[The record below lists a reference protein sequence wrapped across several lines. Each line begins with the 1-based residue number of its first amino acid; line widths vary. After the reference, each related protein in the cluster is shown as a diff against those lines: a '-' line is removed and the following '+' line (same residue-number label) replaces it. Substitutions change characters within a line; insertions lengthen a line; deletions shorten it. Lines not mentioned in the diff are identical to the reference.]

1 MKSVSNKEKKSRG
14 FFQTKDAWG
23 QVPLP
28 WPASFSALCF
38 FADSQARPSTASVLL
53 VAEGA
58 VAEGGFIQD
67 DAVVVIGVE
76 AGGASEVRL

>member
-14 FFQTKDAWG
+14 FFQTKDVWG

-28 WPASFSALCF
+28 WPARFSALCF
-38 FADSQARPSTASVLL
+38 FFGLAGSSLHSIRSL

-58 VAEGGFIQD
+58 VGEGGFIQD